1 MEIVLKAKQ
10 AGNPQFDFLNFGNWL
25 NPYYKL
31 ILEKIRNGKYK
42 LNEMPTSAP
51 QMKNTQKQGKSHSR
65 LQIDNS
71 DQDIYNIYIS
81 FLVRAL
87 KMALQGKS

>member
-31 ILEKIRNGKYK
+31 ILGKITNGTYKLDETPTAASQMKKTQKRGKY
-42 LNEMPTSAP
+42 LALF
-51 QMKNTQKQGKSHSR
+51 Q
-65 LQIDNS
+65 
-71 DQDIYNIYIS
+71 IYNSY
-81 FLVRAL
+81 
-87 KMALQGKS
+87 